1 MRQYQEEISCWKIER
16 VIRKYKIYP
25 DKIRAEK
32 IAKKQAKAREKPK
45 KRIQSLKKKRKV
57 WFLFHLDMI
66 TIYWNNLKR
75 YVLTAVDYASRF
87 GYARMYENKSSKV
100 ATDFLYR
107 LQYVIQQ
114 PIENIQTDNG
124 SEFAHYFEEA
134 TRKLKI
140 DRYFS

>member
-1 MRQYQEEISCWKIER
+1 MGSISDNLLEDILSRTDIVEL
-16 VIRKYKIYP
+16 ISGYIP
-25 DKIRAEK
+25 
-32 IAKKQAKAREKPK
+32 
-45 KRIQSLKKKRKV
+45 LKKKRKV

-100 ATDFLYR
+100 AMDFLYR